1 MQSLL
6 IVRTGY
12 LIALIRGVVRPE
24 QALCLDNRY
33 QPARRSIHACCAF
46 QSVGIVLRTR
56 SSRRSPAGWRPAR
69 MARWIVG
76 DRNARRSN
84 RRSYRG
90 PGTDLINGAPERLCS
105 IIACAVRSALM
116 RTGSR
121 RVAGTTAGLI
131 IQRWHNV
138 ATERAFVEQVAVTPG
153 LYRVERDDAADENW
167 LVTPD
172 YRRLARI
179 AGSVRMTQPCLVAA
193 RVTEGVDG
201 LRIERLGRGVLL

>member
-1 MQSLL
+1 MDLLWTPVYLPFLAQSDAVPV
-6 IVRTGY
+6 ICQNRVFNRPDQ
-12 LIALIRGVVRPE
+12 GVVRTE

-131 IQRWHNV
+131 V
-138 ATERAFVEQVAVTPG
+138 ARRCRVPNDAGMVRAIESGSAGAEP
-153 LYRVERDDAADENW
+153 RVS
-167 LVTPD
+167 PS
-172 YRRLARI
+172 RR
-179 AGSVRMTQPCLVAA
+179 S
-193 RVTEGVDG
+193 
-201 LRIERLGRGVLL
+201 RLIGR